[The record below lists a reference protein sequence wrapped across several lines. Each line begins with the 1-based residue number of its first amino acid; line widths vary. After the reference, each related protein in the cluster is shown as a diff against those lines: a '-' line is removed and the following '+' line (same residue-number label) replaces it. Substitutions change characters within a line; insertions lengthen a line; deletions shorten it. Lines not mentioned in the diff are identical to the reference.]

1 MPNMEKI
8 ANNLNYNENLAFDNK
23 LINKVILYCEN
34 TDSSKLKQIIQPLH
48 PADLAD
54 LLTFLDKN
62 QRTYILKVLDQ
73 EQYTNVLAELDDTII
88 DETFEESEDAKI
100 VQSISEMETDD
111 AINLIETL
119 EPDVQKNILDQVNPS
134 IREIFQESLN
144 YPVDSAGRRMQK
156 EFVSMPSYWTVGQA
170 IDHLREEAD
179 LPDDF
184 YELFVVDPS
193 NRPLGSVSVSRVLK
207 SKRNIKLNDILD
219 ASPKF
224 VDATMDQEEVALFFE
239 QYSLVSAGVVDVHK
253 RLIGRIT
260 ADDIVWVLQEEAE
273 EDILRLGGVSE
284 SEMNQSIGRSTKRRF
299 IWLFLNLLTAILASY
314 VISLFDASIE
324 KMVAL
329 AVLMPIVASM
339 GGNAGTQT
347 LTLTVRS
354 LAIKELVKNNRKKV
368 FLKEIAISILNGFIF
383 AILTGVAAYLWFED
397 LSLSIIVGAAMI
409 INILSAGLF
418 GFLIPYIFDKIKID
432 PALASSVFVTT
443 ITDVFGFLSFLGL
456 ASIYLF

>member
-1 MPNMEKI
+1 
-8 ANNLNYNENLAFDNK
+8 
-23 LINKVILYCEN
+23 
-34 TDSSKLKQIIQPLH
+34 
-48 PADLAD
+48 
-54 LLTFLDKN
+54 
-62 QRTYILKVLDQ
+62 
-73 EQYTNVLAELDDTII
+73 
-88 DETFEESEDAKI
+88 
-100 VQSISEMETDD
+100 
-111 AINLIETL
+111 
-119 EPDVQKNILDQVNPS
+119 
-134 IREIFQESLN
+134 
-144 YPVDSAGRRMQK
+144 MQK

-224 VDATMDQEEVALFFE
+224 VDASMDQEEVALFFE
-239 QYSLVSAGVVDVHK
+239 QYSLVSAGVVDVHN

-368 FLKEIAISILNGFIF
+368 FLKEIKF
-383 AILTGVAAYLWFED
+383 
-397 LSLSIIVGAAMI
+397 
-409 INILSAGLF
+409 
-418 GFLIPYIFDKIKID
+418 
-432 PALASSVFVTT
+432 
-443 ITDVFGFLSFLGL
+443 
-456 ASIYLF
+456 

>member
-1 MPNMEKI
+1 MNEI
-8 ANNLNYNENLAFDNK
+8 SSDLTQNENITFNNK
-23 LINKVILYCEN
+23 LINAVIANCNEEN
-34 TDSSKLKQIIQPLH
+34 SANLEGLIEPLH

-54 LLTFLDKN
+54 LLTFLNTD
-62 QRTYILKVLDQ
+62 QRSYILGTLKEDR
-73 EQYTNVLAELDDTII
+73 YTEVLAELDDTII
-88 DETFEESEDAKI
+88 DETVQNLEEKK
-100 VQSISEMETDD
+100 VVRSISEMETDD
-111 AINLIETL
+111 AINLIESL
-119 EPDVQKNILDQVNPS
+119 EPKSKKKILDQVNPTD
-134 IREIFQESLN
+134 RVIFEESLK
-144 YPVDSAGRRMQK
+144 YPEDTAGRRMQK
-156 EFVSMPSYWTVGQA
+156 EFVSMPGFWSVGQA
-170 IDHLREEAD
+170 IDYLRKEIN

-184 YELFVVDPS
+184 FELFIVDPS
-193 NRPLGSVSVSRVLK
+193 NKPLGSASVSKVLR
-207 SKRNIKLNDILD
+207 SQRDTKLSDILED
-219 ASPKF
+219 SPKF
-224 VDATMDQEEVALFFE
+224 VKASMDQEEVALFFE
-239 QYSLVSAGVVDVHK
+239 QYSLVSAGVVDDQN

-273 EDILRLGGVSE
+273 EDILRLGGVAE
-284 SEMNQSIGRSTKRRF
+284 SEMNQSIARSTKRRF
-299 IWLFLNLLTAILASY
+299 IWLFINLLTAILASY

-354 LAIKELVKNNRKKV
+354 LATKELVENNRRKV
-368 FLKEIAISILNGFIF
+368 FIKEIGISILNGFIF
-383 AILTGVAAYLWFED
+383 AILTGVAALIWFED

-409 INILSAGLF
+409 INILSAGFF
-418 GFLIPYIFDKIKID
+418 GFLIPYVFNRIKID

>member
-23 LINKVILYCEN
+23 LINAVILNCEN

-239 QYSLVSAGVVDVHK
+239 QYSLVSAGVVDVHN

>member
-1 MPNMEKI
+1 MNEI
-8 ANNLNYNENLAFDNK
+8 SSDLTQNENITFNNK
-23 LINKVILYCEN
+23 LINAVIANCDEEN
-34 TDSSKLKQIIQPLH
+34 RANLEGLIEPLH

-54 LLTFLDKN
+54 LLTFLNTD
-62 QRTYILKVLDQ
+62 QRSYILGTLKEDR
-73 EQYTNVLAELDDTII
+73 YTEVLAELDDTII
-88 DETFEESEDAKI
+88 DETVQNLEEKKVAR
-100 VQSISEMETDD
+100 SISEMETDD
-111 AINLIETL
+111 AINLIESL
-119 EPDVQKNILDQVNPS
+119 EPKSKKKILDQVNPAD
-134 IREIFQESLN
+134 RVIFEESLN
-144 YPVDSAGRRMQK
+144 YPEDTAGRRMQK
-156 EFVSMPSYWTVGQA
+156 EFVSMPGFWSVGQA
-170 IDHLREEAD
+170 IDYLRKEIN

-184 YELFVVDPS
+184 FELFIVDPS
-193 NRPLGSVSVSRVLK
+193 NKPLGSASVSKVLR
-207 SKRNIKLNDILD
+207 SQRDTKLSDILED
-219 ASPKF
+219 SPKF
-224 VDATMDQEEVALFFE
+224 VKASMDQEEVALFFE
-239 QYSLVSAGVVDVHK
+239 QYSLVSAGVVDDQN

-273 EDILRLGGVSE
+273 EDILRLGGVAE

-299 IWLFLNLLTAILASY
+299 IWLFINLLTAILASY

-354 LAIKELVKNNRKKV
+354 LATKELVENNRRKV
-368 FLKEIAISILNGFIF
+368 FIKEIGISILNGFIF
-383 AILTGVAAYLWFED
+383 AILTGVAALLWFED
-397 LSLSIIVGAAMI
+397 MSLSIIVGAAMI
-409 INILSAGLF
+409 INILSAGFF
-418 GFLIPYIFDKIKID
+418 GFLIPYVFNRIKID

>member
-1 MPNMEKI
+1 MNEI
-8 ANNLNYNENLAFDNK
+8 SSDLTQNENITFNNK
-23 LINKVILYCEN
+23 LINAVIANCNEEN
-34 TDSSKLKQIIQPLH
+34 RVNLEGLIEPLH

-54 LLTFLDKN
+54 LLTFLNTD
-62 QRTYILKVLDQ
+62 QRSYILGTLKEDR
-73 EQYTNVLAELDDTII
+73 YTEVLAELDDTII
-88 DETFEESEDAKI
+88 DETVQNLEEKKVAR
-100 VQSISEMETDD
+100 SISEMETDD
-111 AINLIETL
+111 AINLIESL
-119 EPDVQKNILDQVNPS
+119 EPKSKKKILDQVNPAD
-134 IREIFQESLN
+134 RVIFEESLN
-144 YPVDSAGRRMQK
+144 YPEDTAGRRMQK
-156 EFVSMPSYWTVGQA
+156 EFVSMPGFWSVGQA
-170 IDHLREEAD
+170 IDYLRKEIN

-184 YELFVVDPS
+184 FELFIVDPS
-193 NRPLGSVSVSRVLK
+193 NKPLGSASVSKVLR
-207 SKRNIKLNDILD
+207 SQRDTKLSDILED
-219 ASPKF
+219 SPKF
-224 VDATMDQEEVALFFE
+224 VKASMDQEEVALFFE
-239 QYSLVSAGVVDVHK
+239 QYSLVSAGVVDDQN

-273 EDILRLGGVSE
+273 EDILRLGGVAE

-299 IWLFLNLLTAILASY
+299 IWLFINLLTAILASY

-354 LAIKELVKNNRKKV
+354 LATKELVENNRRKV
-368 FLKEIAISILNGFIF
+368 FIKEIGISILNGFIF
-383 AILTGVAAYLWFED
+383 AILTGVAALLWFED

-409 INILSAGLF
+409 INILSAGFF
-418 GFLIPYIFDKIKID
+418 GFLIPYVFNRIKID

>member
-1 MPNMEKI
+1 MNEI
-8 ANNLNYNENLAFDNK
+8 SSDLAQNENITFNNK
-23 LINKVILYCEN
+23 LINAVIANCNEEN
-34 TDSSKLKQIIQPLH
+34 RKNLEDLIEPLH

-54 LLTFLDKN
+54 LFTFLN
-62 QRTYILKVLDQ
+62 TEQRSYILGTLKEDR
-73 EQYTNVLAELDDTII
+73 YTEVLAELDDTII
-88 DETFEESEDAKI
+88 DETVQNLEEQKVAR
-100 VQSISEMETDD
+100 SISEMETDD
-111 AINLIETL
+111 AINLIESL
-119 EPDVQKNILDQVNPS
+119 EPESKKKILDQVNPAN
-134 IREIFQESLN
+134 RVIFEESLN
-144 YPVDSAGRRMQK
+144 YPEDTAGRRMQK
-156 EFVSMPSYWTVGQA
+156 EFVSMPGFWSVGQA
-170 IDHLREEAD
+170 IDYLRKEIN

-184 YELFVVDPS
+184 FELFIVDPS
-193 NRPLGSVSVSRVLK
+193 NKPLGSASVSKVLR
-207 SKRNIKLNDILD
+207 SQRDTKLSDILED
-219 ASPKF
+219 SPKF
-224 VDATMDQEEVALFFE
+224 VKASMDQEEVALFFE
-239 QYSLVSAGVVDVHK
+239 QYSLVSAGVVDDQN

-273 EDILRLGGVSE
+273 EDILRLGGVAE
-284 SEMNQSIGRSTKRRF
+284 SEMNQSIGRATKRRF

-354 LAIKELVKNNRKKV
+354 LATKELVENNRRKV
-368 FLKEIAISILNGFIF
+368 FIKEIGISILNGFIF
-383 AILTGVAAYLWFED
+383 AILTGVAALIWFED
-397 LSLSIIVGAAMI
+397 MSLSIIVGAAMI
-409 INILSAGLF
+409 INILSAGFF
-418 GFLIPYIFDKIKID
+418 GFLIPYVFNRIKID